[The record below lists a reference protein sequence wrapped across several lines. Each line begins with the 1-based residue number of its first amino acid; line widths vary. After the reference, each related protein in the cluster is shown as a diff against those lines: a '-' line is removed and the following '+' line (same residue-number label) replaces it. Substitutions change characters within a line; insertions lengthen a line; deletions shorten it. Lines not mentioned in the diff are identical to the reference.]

1 MSISRWSD
9 KEDMVHVHSGMLLSH
24 KKEWSWVICKDVDEP
39 RICHTEWS
47 KSEREKQVYSLW
59 MNIYLGSISLFVV
72 LFQY

>member
-9 KEDMVHVHSGMLLSH
+9 EEDMVHAHSGMLLSH

-47 KSEREKQVYSLW
+47 KSEREK
-59 MNIYLGSISLFVV
+59 
-72 LFQY
+72 